1 MNRPR
6 KAQDRPV
13 KAGSIAHSRGKSLTT
28 FGVGALPIVNRF
40 LERAQLEGLLREV
53 LKDDKR
59 CKISPAIGVLILVR
73 NYLLS
78 RSPLYGV
85 SEWAQ
90 QVLPEL
96 LQLDP
101 GQVSSVNDDRIA
113 RSLDG
118 LFDADCPALVLRLT
132 HHVVKEFDLDLDELH
147 NDSTTVT
154 FFGEYRGAG
163 EGKRVRGKKTPAV
176 TFGHNKDH
184 RPDLKQLLYHLTVS
198 SDGTV
203 PVAFGVESGNVTDD
217 QTHRETWD
225 LLCKIAGRSDFLYVA
240 DSKLATRE
248 NMSYIANRGGRFI
261 SVLPRT
267 RKEDREF
274 RERVIR
280 GEISWKEVHRKVSG
294 QGYVKDIISAASE
307 ASITAEGYR
316 LVWFHSTRKAELDLA
331 RRSTA
336 VRKAMQALNDLALKL
351 LSPRTRYRDEAK
363 IIGEVER
370 ILTKYGVKDCF
381 EYEVTPQDQETFVQD
396 GKGRP
401 GPNTVF
407 RREVKKRF
415 RLLFV
420 AGEERLAQE
429 ARHDGVFPLVTN
441 DRKLSDT
448 EVLHAYKRQAYIE
461 KRFSQLKTQFQLTPV
476 FLKSTHRLVALLTVY
491 YFALLIQ
498 ALIERELRGAMKK
511 AGIEAI
517 PAYPEEREC
526 KAPSTKRTLAL
537 FDNVERHELMTATG
551 KEPTIFATELS
562 ESQRLV
568 LELLGIPEGDYDA

>member
-1 MNRPR
+1 
-6 KAQDRPV
+6 
-13 KAGSIAHSRGKSLTT
+13 
-28 FGVGALPIVNRF
+28 
-40 LERAQLEGLLREV
+40 
-53 LKDDKR
+53 
-59 CKISPAIGVLILVR
+59 
-73 NYLLS
+73 
-78 RSPLYGV
+78 
-85 SEWAQ
+85 
-90 QVLPEL
+90 
-96 LQLDP
+96 
-101 GQVSSVNDDRIA
+101 
-113 RSLDG
+113 
-118 LFDADCPALVLRLT
+118 
-132 HHVVKEFDLDLDELH
+132 VVKEFDLDLDELH

-163 EGKRVRGKKTPAV
+163 EGKLVRGKKTPAV

-198 SDGTV
+198 ADGTV

-248 NMSYIANRGGRFI
+248 NMSYIVNRGSRFI
-261 SVLPRT
+261 SVLPRS
-267 RKEDREF
+267 RKEDQEF

-280 GEISWKEVHRKVSG
+280 DEISWKEVHRKVSD

-307 ASITAEGYR
+307 GSITAEGYR

-336 VRKAMQALNDLALKL
+336 VRKAMKALDVLALKL
-351 LSPRTRYRDEAK
+351 LSSRTRYRDEAK
-363 IIGEVER
+363 VIGEVER
-370 ILTKYGVKDCF
+370 ILTKYGVKACF
-381 EYEVTPQDQETFVQD
+381 EYEVKPQNQETFVQN

-401 GPNTVF
+401 GPDTVF
-407 RREVKKRF
+407 RLKVKKGF
-415 RLLFV
+415 RLHFV

-511 AGIEAI
+511 AGIDAI

-526 KAPSTKRTLAL
+526 KAPSTRRTLDL
-537 FDNVERHELMTATG
+537 FDNVERHELVTATS

-568 LELLGIPEGDYDA
+568 LELLEIPEGDYDA

>member
-1 MNRPR
+1 MKTPRRNRPTR
-6 KAQDRPV
+6 AKEP
-13 KAGSIAHSRGKSLTT
+13 GSVARSRGKTLTT
-28 FGVGALPIVNRF
+28 FGVGGLPIVNHF
-40 LERAQLEGLLREV
+40 LQRVQLDGLLREV

-59 CKISPAIGVLILVR
+59 CKISPAVGALILVR

-78 RSPLYGV
+78 RQPLYGV

-96 LQLDP
+96 LQLERE
-101 GQVSSVNDDRIA
+101 QVSSVNDDRVA
-113 RSLDG
+113 RSLDQ

-132 HHVVKEFDLDLDELH
+132 HHVVKEFDLDLAELH
-147 NDSTTVT
+147 NDSTTVS
-154 FFGEYRGAG
+154 FFGEYRDAG

-198 SDGTV
+198 ADGTV

-225 LLCKIAGRSDFLYVA
+225 LLCKITGRTDFMYVA

-267 RKEDREF
+267 RKEDGEF

-280 GEISWKEVHRKVSG
+280 DEISWREVHRKVSD
-294 QGYVKDIISAASE
+294 QGYVQDIISAASE
-307 ASITAEGYR
+307 ASLASEGYR
-316 LVWFHSTRKAELDLA
+316 LIWFHSTRKAELDLA

-336 VRKAMQALNDLALKL
+336 VRKAMQALNALALKL

-370 ILTKYGVKDCF
+370 ILTQHGVKECF
-381 EYEVTPQDQETFVQD
+381 EYQVTPEDQEDFVQD

-401 GPNTVF
+401 GPTTRY

-415 RLLFV
+415 RLYFV
-420 AGEERLAQE
+420 AGEKHLAEE

-441 DRKLSDT
+441 DRQLSDT
-448 EVLHAYKRQAYIE
+448 DVYHAYKRQAYIE

-476 FLKSTHRLVALLTVY
+476 FLKSTQRLVALLTVY

-498 ALIERELRGAMKK
+498 ALIERELRRAMRK
-511 AGIEAI
+511 AGLEAI
-517 PAYPEEREC
+517 PAYPEDREC
-526 KAPSTKRTLAL
+526 KAPSTRRTLEL
-537 FDNVERHELMTATG
+537 FDNVDRHELTTTTSI
-551 KEPTIFATELS
+551 TIFATELS

-568 LELLGIPEGDYDA
+568 LQLLDIPKANYDA